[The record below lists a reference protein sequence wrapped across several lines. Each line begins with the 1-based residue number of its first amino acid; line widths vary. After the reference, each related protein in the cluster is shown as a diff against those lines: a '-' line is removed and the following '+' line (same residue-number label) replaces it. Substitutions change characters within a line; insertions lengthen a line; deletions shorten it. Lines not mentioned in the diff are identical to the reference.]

1 LPARR
6 LTQSPES
13 LKSSTI
19 ETDSPFI
26 ENKHEG
32 LSWWSFRGFKSRV
45 SICACFDEAVGVLSP
60 GSGDGEKIRCPGQ
73 SF

>member
-1 LPARR
+1 VGKVRYNELELDLPARR

-26 ENKHEG
+26 ENKQEG
-32 LSWWSFRGFKSRV
+32 LS
-45 SICACFDEAVGVLSP
+45 
-60 GSGDGEKIRCPGQ
+60 
-73 SF
+73 